1 MPIQQIDNT
10 RVTSS
15 PKPTG
20 SYTHY
25 DPKAPKPGVIQ
36 DTGTITEDNSNPVR
50 KAIQN
55 YTASYLNSNFANSPF
70 MDVMR
75 WLPGFSYIER
85 VVTGQPVEENES
97 LSMVMPIKTPQVSAI
112 PGKTNYK
119 LLERPVKISR
129 AERLGIP
136 KSDRKSFNEF
146 DEVMENAKLFAEKH
160 NLKIPENVEEVKNMY
175 RDYNSFYRRVNT
187 EFLMNGEKEL
197 GKYAGLPKEEQA
209 KILATR
215 GYPDSKYTYLPE
227 DWGKFSQDRVF
238 VSPTLEDT
246 KLYED
251 AGGFLVKVQRP
262 FKLSDLKN
270 AHSAAE
276 YTPIYERDIAGK
288 LPMGTVLY
296 TQGTS
301 GWMTPNPTEYLVS
314 TKHLIPREIMHK

>member
-10 RVTSS
+10 RVTS
-15 PKPTG
+15 PLKPTG

-36 DTGTITEDNSNPVR
+36 NTGTITEDNSNPVR

-55 YTASYLNSNFANSPF
+55 YTASYLNSDFANSPF

-75 WLPGFSYIER
+75 WLPGLSYIER
-85 VVTGQPVEENES
+85 VATGQPVEENES
-97 LSMVMPIKTPQVSAI
+97 LSMVMPIKIPQVSAI

-119 LLERPVKISR
+119 LLERPIKISR

-146 DEVMENAKLFAEKH
+146 DEVMENAKFFAEKH
-160 NLKIPENVEEVKNMY
+160 NLKIPENIEEVKNMY

-187 EFLMNGEKEL
+187 EFLINGEKEL
-197 GKYAGLPKEEQA
+197 GKYAGLSKEEQA

-288 LPMGTVLY
+288 LPMGTVLH
-296 TQGTS
+296 TQGRS
-301 GWMTPNPTEYLVS
+301 GWLPPNPTEYLVS